1 MYMLLDFVLNSL
13 LNHKVAPI
21 SVGLIDE
28 KIESDTINI
37 FEDIHVSLKNVESF
51 GSSWIILNDEVN

>member
-37 FEDIHVSLKNVESF
+37 FEDVHVSLKNVESF
-51 GSSWIILNDEVN
+51 GSS